1 LFCACVLA
9 CPLHSCHPYN
19 GAPTPYSLGLSA
31 NLSWEASS
39 TLPTPA
45 KSESGCRPSS
55 TSTQHRQ
62 PSQRTV
68 FPIGPT
74 LLYSNYLV
82 AEIMSTGKEKS
93 AERPPVA
100 SGRGNNQFLTQPAH
114 ALSGEAV
121 VSQTGANLQDGLS
134 APDARQRLS
143 QYGPN
148 ELADGGGVQPF
159 KILIRQIANAM
170 TLVRSPLYPTPP
182 S

>member
-1 LFCACVLA
+1 
-9 CPLHSCHPYN
+9 
-19 GAPTPYSLGLSA
+19 
-31 NLSWEASS
+31 
-39 TLPTPA
+39 
-45 KSESGCRPSS
+45 
-55 TSTQHRQ
+55 
-62 PSQRTV
+62 
-68 FPIGPT
+68 
-74 LLYSNYLV
+74 
-82 AEIMSTGKEKS
+82 MSTGKEKS